1 MLSGRTAFVGR
12 RTTMPPFDDD
22 DDDDEDRTQVGLV
35 ALSSEAQRS
44 ERNRPYL
51 IVLAGPNVG
60 EMYPVEG
67 AESFVGRGDKATI
80 RLRDD
85 SISRK
90 HVRIVVSG
98 NDVRIEDLDSANG
111 TVLNG
116 ERVTVAPLRDGDK
129 IQLGATTILKFT
141 YHDKLEESF
150 QRQMYDA
157 ALRDPL
163 TKIFNKKHMLDRL
176 TAELAFA
183 RRHQAP
189 LALSMIDIDHFKNVN
204 DTWGHLAGDHVLAK
218 VASTVQAVLRTEDI
232 FARYG
237 GEEFAFLC
245 RSATPAD
252 AGIVAE
258 RIRATVEK
266 TSFAHEGRPIS
277 LTVSLGVTGYPS
289 VPANTPADLVGA
301 ADAALYE
308 AKRAGRNRV
317 IVKG

>member
-1 MLSGRTAFVGR
+1 MA
-12 RTTMPPFDDD
+12 PFDDD

-44 ERNRPYL
+44 ERDRPYL

-90 HVRIVVSG
+90 HVRIVVDG
-98 NDVRIEDLDSANG
+98 HDVRIEDLDSANG

-116 ERVTVAPLRDGDK
+116 ARVTVAPLRDGDK

-183 RRHQAP
+183 RRHQVP
-189 LALSMIDIDHFKNVN
+189 LALSMLDIDHFKNVN

-245 RSATPAD
+245 RSATPVD

-277 LTVSLGVTGYPS
+277 LTVSLGVTGYPT
-289 VPANTPADLVGA
+289 VPANTPAELVGA

-308 AKRAGRNRV
+308 AKRTGRNRV